1 MKNLSF
7 IPFLFSILTLTAQQ
21 SSVSGIVSIHNSQF
35 ETGKRLFVPNAEIKD
50 AFDKANPTTTDANGG
65 FKLTFVG
72 VLEKAN
78 VTFMVKKEGL
88 EVVNLDALNAVAGQR
103 DKILLSMASPN
114 KMAEYRKQIYKVGRT
129 EAEKNLLAR
138 FKKTETQLAELQKNV
153 TLNAVQIQ
161 KLQAEY
167 ADLEDK
173 SKKIDE
179 QAQELARK
187 YAPINLDDA
196 TPLYQ
201 EAFRAFQS
209 GDFEK
214 ALDILR
220 GANLEKQSK
229 DILAEKKRNDAAR
242 VS

>member
-50 AFDKANPTTTDANGG
+50 AFDKANPTTTDA
-65 FKLTFVG
+65 
-72 VLEKAN
+72 
-78 VTFMVKKEGL
+78 
-88 EVVNLDALNAVAGQR
+88 
-103 DKILLSMASPN
+103 
-114 KMAEYRKQIYKVGRT
+114 
-129 EAEKNLLAR
+129 
-138 FKKTETQLAELQKNV
+138 
-153 TLNAVQIQ
+153 
-161 KLQAEY
+161 
-167 ADLEDK
+167 
-173 SKKIDE
+173 
-179 QAQELARK
+179 
-187 YAPINLDDA
+187 

-201 EAFRAFQS
+201 EAFRAFQA